1 MDFTKTPFELLDQA
15 RDQMGLSVV
24 TIQSLVV
31 CRLFSTSVDH
41 YKGPLL
47 FLIGLY

>member
-1 MDFTKTPFELLDQA
+1 MDFTKTPFEILDQA

-24 TIQSLVV
+24 TIQCLVV
-31 CRLFSTSVDH
+31 YRVFSTNVGY